1 MNKEIQETIRRTSSA
16 KGDGTR
22 YGHQLGRCCDFH
34 HEAEDLYVD
43 KNKTRNHPWLCTR
56 RSHLISIADL
66 KKKRNGNIIYMCGI
80 TRLILLWNIRLH
92 PMYCKCV
99 PYRKIFP
106 VSKGSGTVIST
117 AFRSLAASYRPDDPQ
132 K

>member
-66 KKKRNGNIIYMCGI
+66 KKKKKRKHHIYV
-80 TRLILLWNIRLH
+80 RYH
-92 PMYCKCV
+92 A
-99 PYRKIFP
+99 PYIALEYSP
-106 VSKGSGTVIST
+106 P
-117 AFRSLAASYRPDDPQ
+117 PDVL
-132 K
+132 